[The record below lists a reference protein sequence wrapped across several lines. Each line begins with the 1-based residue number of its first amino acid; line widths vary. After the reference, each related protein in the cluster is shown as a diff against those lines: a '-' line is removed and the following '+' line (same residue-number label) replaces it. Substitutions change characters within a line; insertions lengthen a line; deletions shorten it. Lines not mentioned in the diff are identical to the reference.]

1 MVKSNYNELNNF
13 TFARWMDM
21 ALSRSLTKQN
31 IKSCYRIIKIWSF
44 NLKAM
49 DDKTWPSN
57 VYVGKNY
64 NEVLYENKYVSNDG
78 VDHNLQC
85 KK

>member
-1 MVKSNYNELNNF
+1 
-13 TFARWMDM
+13 MDM
-21 ALSRSLTKQN
+21 ALDQSLTKQN
-31 IKSCYRIIKIWSF
+31 IKSCSRVIKIWSF

-64 NEVLYENKYVSNDG
+64 NEVLYEK
-78 VDHNLQC
+78 
-85 KK
+85 